1 MLDLISEK
9 RALYLRCTKPARFN
23 RNRDIILVIVCLI
36 ALASHCEMITQ
47 FLLVPI
53 TQFLIT

>member
-23 RNRDIILVIVCLI
+23 RNRDIMHFSEIKKKKIMQNRETSRRNDLI
-36 ALASHCEMITQ
+36 
-47 FLLVPI
+47 
-53 TQFLIT
+53 